1 MADVLVLRLSAPL
14 QSWGGH
20 SRHTTRGT
28 LTHPTKSGVVGL
40 CAAALGR
47 PRGTDLSDLSA
58 LRLGVRVDRPG
69 TLLVD
74 FHTVSA
80 ASHGPLDPKAQRLP
94 TSGGGRLKPGEGKVS
109 RRAYLQDAVFVAAL
123 EATDDAP
130 RALLHAVEAALRRPR
145 YPLFLGRRSCPP
157 DRPVLLGLYRDA
169 NLTAVLAEI
178 PWQGASTWERHQK
191 KQSEKDENRKEYLWQ
206 DAPAD
211 GLAVVVDDEN
221 GGELLPDLP
230 LPGHPFRRSFG
241 DRPVEH
247 LRVPVP
253 GAATRPEPGPATDEG
268 ATDPLFSGD
277 ASMSLLEEGDL

>member
-1 MADVLVLRLSAPL
+1 MSDVLVLRLSAPL

-47 PRGTDLSDLSA
+47 PRGTDLSDLAA

-123 EATDDAP
+123 EATGTAQ
-130 RALLHAVEAALRRPR
+130 RALLEEVEAALRRPR

-157 DRPVLLGLYRDA
+157 DRPVLLGLHRDTDLA
-169 NLTAVLAEI
+169 SVLSEV
-178 PWQGASTWERHQK
+178 PWQGSSTWERHRK
-191 KQSEKDENRKEYLWQ
+191 KQAEKDGREYLWQ

-211 GLAVVVDDEN
+211 GLPVIVDDAN

-241 DRPVEH
+241 DRPVSH
-247 LRVPVP
+247 DRVPAP
-253 GAATRPEPGPATDEG
+253 GAATA
-268 ATDPLFSGD
+268 ADPLFSGD
-277 ASMSLLEEGDL
+277 AAMAELDDEGGL